1 MPTDAS
7 LRNVLITGTS
17 TGIGQATALH
27 LDRLGF
33 RVFAGVR
40 KAEDGDALRAQA
52 SAQLCPLLLDVT
64 DARAIAQAKETV
76 AAAVGQAGLAGLVN
90 NAGVGFHSPVEFTPL
105 DDLRALFEVN
115 VFGMIAVT
123 QAFLPLVRQARGR
136 IVNISSSA
144 QIVVA
149 PFHGPYSASKLAV
162 GGFSRAL
169 RMEVRPF
176 GIQVSVV
183 QPGSIDTPIWNK
195 TEWTSRIQREEAPQ
209 LNSLYGKTFGRMLE
223 YMADM
228 GRHGIPPEEVARAV
242 AHALTARHAKHYYR
256 VGRDAQLFNL
266 LTTFIPERFH
276 DWIIL
281 RTMGI
286 EG

>member
-1 MPTDAS
+1 MPTNP
-7 LRNVLITGTS
+7 NVLITGSS

-40 KAEDGDALRAQA
+40 KMEDGNALCAQA
-52 SAQLCPLLLDVT
+52 SGRLTPLLLDVT
-64 DARAIAQAKETV
+64 DSQAIAHAKEVV
-76 AAAVGQAGLAGLVN
+76 AATVGPAGLAGLVN
-90 NAGVGFHSPVEFTPL
+90 NAGVGFDSPVEFIPL

-115 VFGMIAVT
+115 VFGVIAVT

-136 IVNISSSA
+136 IVNISSSL

-149 PFHGPYSASKLAV
+149 PFSGSYSASKFAV

-176 GIQVSVV
+176 GVKVSVV
-183 QPGSIDTPIWNK
+183 VPGIIDTPIWK
-195 TEWTSRIQREEAPQ
+195 KGKEWTAEVRRAQASRLDP
-209 LNSLYGKTFGRMLE
+209 LYGKAFGKMQQYSAGL
-223 YMADM
+223 
-228 GRHGIPPEEVARAV
+228 GQKGIPPEEVARAI
-242 AHALTARHAKHYYR
+242 AHALTATHAKHYYL
-256 VGRDAQLFNL
+256 VGREARLFSL

-276 DWIIL
+276 DWIAL
-281 RTMGI
+281 RTIGI